1 LTDSEI
7 VLAEKRYRKK
17 RVPVYPIYKKEMWPF
32 GRGNDDAEHIKLVSV
47 THVSA
52 NQYRVI
58 VSYNDEIGTENLV
71 TVV

>member
-1 LTDSEI
+1 
-7 VLAEKRYRKK
+7 
-17 RVPVYPIYKKEMWPF
+17 MWPF